1 MKFKMGDITDKVWA
15 GDLIHKCEFIC
26 YLEFGKMLFYDINS
40 KCFRLVFWEFDRIEP
55 TLNGWKCANTISELI
70 NL

>member
-26 YLEFGKMLFYDINS
+26 YLESEKMLFYDINS
-40 KCFRLVFWEFDRIEP
+40 RCFRLVFWEFDKEIP
-55 TLNGWKCANTISELI
+55 ILNGWKCAGTISELI
-70 NL
+70 NI